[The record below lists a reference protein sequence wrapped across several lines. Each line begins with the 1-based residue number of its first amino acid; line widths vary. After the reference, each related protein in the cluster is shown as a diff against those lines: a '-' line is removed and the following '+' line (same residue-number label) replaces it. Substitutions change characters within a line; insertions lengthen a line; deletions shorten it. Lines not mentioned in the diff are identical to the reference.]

1 MIEQASNHT
10 LSVRTKDWKYIEPND
25 GPKMITW
32 GPKIETGNSSIPQLY
47 DMTKAYEQENLAEK
61 NPAKLF
67 ELQTI
72 LRKVRNKTYRAL

>member
-1 MIEQASNHT
+1 
-10 LSVRTKDWKYIEPND
+10 
-25 GPKMITW
+25 MITW

-61 NPAKLF
+61 NLAKLF